1 MKEAEWE
8 DTAFQAG
15 GVVHGHPATTAGYR
29 HDTPSSRRDRCRKE
43 RKGRGTGL
51 RITYIYPSRSSWL
64 PCTSGGGSDSMAQN
78 VIDIL
83 KQEHEM
89 VLSQLSELSSTGTS
103 NREQKYTTMK
113 KNLISHMI
121 GGEEQAVYPKLMD
134 SGGMKEIAL
143 ESIEEHNA
151 VKTLLSQLDSASTSE
166 EDVWVAKITVIQEN
180 VKHHISEEEEH
191 IFPEMQQK
199 MSSAEL
205 LSLGSSYEEAKKSAM
220 PMAAR

>member
-1 MKEAEWE
+1 
-8 DTAFQAG
+8 
-15 GVVHGHPATTAGYR
+15 
-29 HDTPSSRRDRCRKE
+29 
-43 RKGRGTGL
+43 
-51 RITYIYPSRSSWL
+51 
-64 PCTSGGGSDSMAQN
+64 MAQN

-121 GGEEQAVYPKLMD
+121 GEEQAVYPKLMD
-134 SGGMKEIAL
+134 SGMKEIAL